1 VFVLSIHGAIMTKKP
16 PEKPAAKP
24 ASGTTTPASPKK
36 KLSLDVTDVS
46 EVLERKISP

>member
-1 VFVLSIHGAIMTKKP
+1 MDKKIVPSKPVAVARPAGA
-16 PEKPAAKP
+16 PAAP
-24 ASGTTTPASPKK
+24 AKK

>member
-1 VFVLSIHGAIMTKKP
+1 MDKKVVP
-16 PEKPAAKP
+16 AKPVARPAAPGAAP
-24 ASGTTTPASPKK
+24 AKK

>member
-1 VFVLSIHGAIMTKKP
+1 MEKKFGSS
-16 PEKPAAKP
+16 KPAVP
-24 ASGTTTPASPKK
+24 AARPAQGSAAPAKK